1 MVAGLQVILFSLV
14 CFPKVFVIRAYFIHA
29 YVYMY
34 AHASNISL
42 PPPWSMI
49 TPPRVFS
56 FESVGI
62 EFIIL
67 MEMLPLIWKV
77 SLPLVGPGSL
87 LTSSG

>member
-14 CFPKVFVIRAYFIHA
+14 CFPKVFVIRAYFTHA

-34 AHASNISL
+34 AHTSNIPL
-42 PPPWSMI
+42 PPPWNMT
-49 TPPRVFS
+49 TPPRVSS